1 MTRKASPKH
10 TLPLAPPGG
19 MRDLLYP
26 EAAERRMLLASIL
39 RVFAQHGY
47 DLVTTPPFE
56 LASVIER
63 GLAAVDRRDLLR
75 FVEPDTGEVALLRPD
90 ITPQIARV
98 IATRLADRPAPYR
111 LAYDGT
117 VIRRRRGRARRQKQ
131 IAQAGIEC
139 VGIADT
145 SGDAEVISLAV
156 LGCHASGL
164 HQFHLELGHV
174 AIGIE
179 ALAEVPAQ
187 ARGAAKEALAHKD
200 GALLEALLVRAGATR
215 TSRKRLL
222 DLVGFDGDLS
232 VLRRARRTFTSKT
245 AKRALA
251 QLMEVAEGVGIRFP
265 GVTPSVD
272 LSNVRGAS
280 YYTGTHFTL
289 FANGPGE
296 PIGTGGRYDNLLAQF
311 DCPLPATGFAF
322 DIENL
327 EEALR
332 AAGTRSRTMPA
343 RIVAAG
349 APPKAAADVLARLR
363 AANMQVVPLSNLSAS
378 ESLAFAK
385 SWHYDAVATF
395 DKRGLRVTPVHER
408 RTARVFEYD
417 SLNLAASVSAFARN
431 E

>member
-1 MTRKASPKH
+1 MTKTNTTKR

-26 EAAERRMLLASIL
+26 EAAERRALLANIL

-98 IATRLADRPAPYR
+98 IATRLQDRPPPYR

-139 VGIADT
+139 VGIANT
-145 SGDAEVISLAV
+145 NGDAEVIGLAV
-156 LGCHASGL
+156 LGCHAAGL
-164 HQFHLELGHV
+164 HEFHLELGHV

-179 ALAEVPAQ
+179 ALAEVPAP
-187 ARGAAKEALAHKD
+187 ARSAAKEALAQKD
-200 GALLEALLVRAGATR
+200 SALLNAILTRSGVARESKKKLLALVHL
-215 TSRKRLL
+215 
-222 DLVGFDGDLS
+222 DGDLG
-232 VLRRARRTFTSKT
+232 VVKKAKGVFRSKP
-245 AKRALA
+245 ALRALA
-251 QLMEVAEGVGIRFP
+251 QLMEVADSVTARFP
-265 GVTPSVD
+265 GVVPSVD

-289 FANGPGE
+289 YANGPGE
-296 PIGTGGRYDNLLAQF
+296 PIGAGGRYDNLLAQF
-311 DCPLPATGFAF
+311 DCPMPATGFAF
-322 DIENL
+322 DVENL
-327 EEALR
+327 EQAL
-332 AAGTRSRTMPA
+332 AH
-343 RIVAAG
+343 AG
-349 APPKAAADVLARLR
+349 ARKPETPIRIAVCGSAPKAASDILTRLR
-363 AANMQVVPLSNLSAS
+363 AANIQVAPLSDRSIS

-395 DKRGLRVTPVHER
+395 ERRGLAVTRVHER
-408 RTARVFEYD
+408 RAERVFEYD
-417 SLNLAASVSAFARN
+417 SANLAASVIAFARN